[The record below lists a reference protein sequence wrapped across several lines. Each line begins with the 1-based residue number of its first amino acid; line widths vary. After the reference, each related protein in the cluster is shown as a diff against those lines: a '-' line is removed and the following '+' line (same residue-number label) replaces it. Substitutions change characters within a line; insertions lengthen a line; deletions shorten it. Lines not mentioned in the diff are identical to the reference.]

1 MLGKMKNLLGEEEG
15 QGLSEYGLILA
26 GVVVVSV
33 SATALLTGS
42 ITTLFGKLE
51 TAIKSAM
58 P

>member
-1 MLGKMKNLLGEEEG
+1 MKNLVLEEEG

-26 GVVVVSV
+26 GVVVVAV

-51 TAIKSAM
+51 TALKSAM